1 MSRAAAAK
9 GPEKRPASANGPRKP
24 AIRSSVTY
32 DRKETQERLM
42 RSRFVGCLLGGAVG
56 DALGA
61 PVEFLRYSEIVAR
74 FGPAGITAYAP
85 AYGRL
90 GAITDDTQ
98 LTLFTAEGLICD
110 RMRRALG
117 YQGTVEGLAAAAYD
131 RWFCTQTGRPPRF
144 SDDRGSADGFM
155 VGGNRGIGGW
165 LVSHE
170 GLHHRRG
177 PGETCLSALRAMT
190 TLGRP
195 ALNNSKG
202 CGGVMR
208 IAPVGLVQGQM
219 GGAPRETMMLG
230 KALAAL
236 THGHPTGAIAA
247 GALAVL
253 VAEIVQ
259 GRDTREALAVVHEC
273 LAAERYG
280 QETQDALQR
289 AERWAR
295 HRPDDPVAAIPHIG
309 EGWIAEEALAV
320 GVYCAL
326 TARDFSD
333 GVIRAVNHGG
343 DSDSTGSITGNILGA
358 LWGVEAIAQSFLEPL
373 ELRDVII
380 ELAEDLAALRE
391 WGIENSDG
399 AGRKVDR
406 ARCERMEKKYRGQ

>member
-98 LTLFTAEGLICD
+98 MTLFTAEGLIRD
-110 RMRRALG
+110 GVRRVLG
-117 YQGTVEGLAAAAYD
+117 HRGTVEGLVAAAYD
-131 RWFCTQTGRPPRF
+131 RWLSTQTGWPPRF
-144 SDDRGSADGFM
+144 SGDHESADGLKA
-155 VGGNRGIGGW
+155 GGNRDTGGW
-165 LVSHE
+165 LLSHE
-170 GLHHRRG
+170 DLHHRRG

-190 TLGRP
+190 TLGQP
-195 ALNNSKG
+195 ALNDSKG

-208 IAPVGLVQGQM
+208 IAPVGLVQGRM
-219 GGAPRETMMLG
+219 GRAPRETMMLG

-259 GRDTREALAVVHEC
+259 GRDMREALAVVYEY
-273 LAAERYG
+273 LAAERHG
-280 QETQDALQR
+280 QETLDALRR
-289 AERWAR
+289 AERWAQ
-295 HRPDDPVAAIPHIG
+295 HRPDDPVAAILHIG

-326 TARDFSD
+326 TARDFRD

-358 LWGVEAIAQSFLEPL
+358 LWGAEAIPTSFLEPL
-373 ELRDVII
+373 ELRDVIT
-380 ELAEDLAALRE
+380 ELAEDLAAFPE
-391 WGIENSDG
+391 WHIENLDE
-399 AGRKVDR
+399 AGHQVDR
-406 ARCERMEKKYRGQ
+406 ARRERMEKKYPGQ